1 MENLDGRFLPCGPL
15 GLGKLE
21 VRGVRPLARVGC
33 RRDGHFSQTQR
44 GSMCTYIMIHA
55 LRVMVNSKLRDFN
68 PLLISKETPWRSS
81 TTNTIII
88 TYMTGEISMS
98 AKHAVPCKE

>member
-33 RRDGHFSQTQR
+33 REDGHFSQTQR
-44 GSMCTYIMIHA
+44 GSMCTYMMIHA
-55 LRVMVNSKLRDFN
+55 LKVMVHSKGILTHCSFQR
-68 PLLISKETPWRSS
+68 
-81 TTNTIII
+81 
-88 TYMTGEISMS
+88 
-98 AKHAVPCKE
+98 KHPGGAVPQTL